1 MSSGS
6 VTKKLLV
13 FLGLLVAIACFRC
26 RPATA
31 AERPPNLVRS
41 APVIPWAKSI
51 GEHRYRSPRNYDD
64 TMLYYRKVL
73 RGGWNVSWRKVINVS
88 GVRAQHIRNKNNK
101 RWEGLN
107 IYENKGATFIYVVYT
122 DDELDK
128 IAAAKQKKSKGS
140 KKKPG
145 KTK

>member
-1 MSSGS
+1 MNAGS

-13 FLGLLVAIACFRC
+13 LLSLLLAFACLNGGS
-26 RPATA
+26 ASA
-31 AERPPNLVRS
+31 AERPPDLVRG

-64 TMLYYRKVL
+64 TSLYYHKVL
-73 RGGWNVSWRKVINVS
+73 RGGWDVSWRKIINVS
-88 GVRAQHIRNKNNK
+88 GVRAQHIRNKKNK

-107 IYENKGATFIYVVYT
+107 IYEHKGATFIYVVYT
-122 DDELDK
+122 DEELGE
-128 IAAAKQKKSKGS
+128 IAAEKQKKSKGT
-140 KKKPG
+140 KKKTG